1 MINIIY
7 TLYFLNYIYNIVIY
21 IINIMNNY
29 NLYLLYNT
37 NNNRTYIGITNNL
50 DRRIRQHNG
59 IIKGGA
65 KYTRNFKGIGE
76 WKYYM
81 YISNL
86 NKNESLSLERS
97 IKNTKINIKGSTIDK
112 RIYGIKKYLYKFP
125 NSKINLIKFK

>member
-1 MINIIY
+1 
-7 TLYFLNYIYNIVIY
+7 
-21 IINIMNNY
+21 MNNY

-50 DRRIRQHNG
+50 DRRIRQHNS

-112 RIYGIKKYLYKFP
+112 RIYCIKKYLYKFP
-125 NSKINLIKFK
+125 NSKINLIKFN